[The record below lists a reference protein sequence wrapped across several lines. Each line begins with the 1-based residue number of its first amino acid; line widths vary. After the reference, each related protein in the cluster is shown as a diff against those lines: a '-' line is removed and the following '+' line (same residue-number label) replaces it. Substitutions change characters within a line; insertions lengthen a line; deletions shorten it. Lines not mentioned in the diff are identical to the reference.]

1 MTYMDIQAVIQVA
14 TFITAIISGIYAWIT
29 GRDKATQ
36 KELRDLRDDLQN
48 MERRI
53 SRAES
58 EMAHLPDKES
68 VHRVELA
75 VSGMRGDLR
84 TISES
89 WKPVGKTVQRLEEFL
104 LEMGNSEPARRRAP
118 R

>member
-1 MTYMDIQAVIQVA
+1 MTQADITVLIQMLTFVMAAV
-14 TFITAIISGIYAWIT
+14 SGLYAWIT

-36 KELRDLRDDLQN
+36 KEIKELRDDMQAI
-48 MERRI
+48 EGRV
-53 SRAES
+53 SRTES

-75 VSGMRGDLR
+75 VSEMRGDLR
-84 TISES
+84 AISES

-104 LEMGNSEPARRRAP
+104 LEMGNKEQTRRRAA